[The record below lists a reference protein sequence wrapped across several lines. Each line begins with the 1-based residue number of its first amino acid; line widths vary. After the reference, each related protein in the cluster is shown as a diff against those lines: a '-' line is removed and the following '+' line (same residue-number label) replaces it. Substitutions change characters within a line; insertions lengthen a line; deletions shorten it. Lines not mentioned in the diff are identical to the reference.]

1 MDSLLSPQILALDRQ
16 EAKKVKHIFFT
27 ILIILIMWIG
37 KTFAI
42 ILMYSSPDNIPHTL
56 HGSIFVLG
64 SAIFIFSVYY
74 NINNP
79 LHIVM
84 KWILSII
91 GVYSTYITLVFSYVS
106 AFSERIQDEID
117 ISAAII
123 FFISALL
130 MGTGTLLMIKNTR
143 ERIIHE

>member
-1 MDSLLSPQILALDRQ
+1 M
-16 EAKKVKHIFFT
+16 KHIFFT
-27 ILIILIMWIG
+27 ILIILILWIG
-37 KTFAI
+37 KTFAM
-42 ILMYSSPDNIPHTL
+42 ILMYASPDNIPHTL

-74 NINNP
+74 NISNP

-91 GVYSTYITLVFSYVS
+91 GVYATYITLVLSYLA

-117 ISAAII
+117 VSAALI
-123 FFISALL
+123 FFISALF
-130 MGTGTLLMIKNTR
+130 MGVGTLLMIKNTR